1 MENAVFIELAILIL
15 VTVFVAGLMR
25 VLKQPII
32 IGYIVAGIVLSPYLL
47 NVVESTDSI
56 ATFAQIGVTI
66 LLFMVGLNL
75 NPRLIRDVGKVALI
89 TGVGQ
94 VLLTFVAGFGLMRL
108 FGFTNTES
116 IYVAT
121 ALTFSSTIVILKLL
135 SDKGDIETLYGRI
148 SVGLLIVQD
157 VIAILALMVV
167 SSMSDGFSVESI
179 VLDTV
184 IRGMFLTA
192 FLFIFGLKVM
202 PKFINYV
209 ATSQEYLLLFSIG
222 WCMAVAAA
230 FELVGFSMEIG
241 ALLAGFTLSL
251 SPFRYEISSKIK
263 PLRDFFIVIFFVLLG
278 TQMQFENIWGFVL
291 PVFVISIFIL
301 VAKPLIVM
309 IIMGLLSYKKR
320 NSFLTGLAMAQI
332 SEFSLILLAM
342 GVKVGHIGGDIL
354 SFVTMVG
361 LITIAGSSYFVIYGN
376 KIYRKLS
383 KFLSIFE
390 RKGKKADEHRYHGA
404 DKYDILLIGY
414 SRIGLNLLD
423 SFKQLKKK
431 YLVVDYNPEVI
442 LELAKEGVDCRYG
455 DIDDS
460 ETLDE
465 LNLND
470 VKMVISTVKNYDTNL
485 LLLTK
490 MKEINDSAIVIVVAH
505 QLDQALKLY
514 ELGASYVLMPN
525 MVGGYHTSLL
535 INDYGLDIQKFLTEK
550 ARHMQALI
558 SRKEKGHR
566 AGIDD

>member
-1 MENAVFIELAILIL
+1 MENRLFIELAIMIL

-32 IGYIVAGIVLSPYLL
+32 IGYILSGIVLSPYLL
-47 NVVESTDSI
+47 NVVDSVETI
-56 ATFAQIGVTI
+56 QTFAQIGVTI

-75 NPRLIRDVGKVALI
+75 NPRLIKDVGKVSLI
-89 TGVGQ
+89 TGAGQ
-94 VLLTFVAGFGLMRL
+94 ILITFGLGYLLMKIL
-108 FGFTNTES
+108 GFDNVVAV
-116 IYVAT
+116 YVGT

-157 VIAILALMVV
+157 VVAILALMIV
-167 SSMSDGFSVESI
+167 SSMSSGFSLES
-179 VLDTV
+179 VVVDTV
-184 IRGMFLTA
+184 IRGLFLTA
-192 FLFIFGLKVM
+192 FLLVFGLKVL
-202 PKFINYV
+202 PKYVHYV
-209 ATSQEYLLLFSIG
+209 ALSQEYLLLFSIG

-241 ALLAGFTLSL
+241 ALLAGFILSL
-251 SPFRYEISSKIK
+251 SPYRFEISAKMKS
-263 PLRDFFIVIFFVLLG
+263 LRDFFIVIFFVLLG
-278 TQMQFENIWGFVL
+278 TQMQFENIWIYIL
-291 PVFVISIFIL
+291 PVLLVSLFIL
-301 VAKPLIVM
+301 IIKPLIVM
-309 IIMGLLSYKKR
+309 VIMGLLSYKKR
-320 NSFLTGLAMAQI
+320 NAFLTGLAMAQI
-332 SEFSLILLAM
+332 SEFSFILLAM
-342 GVKVGHIGGDIL
+342 GVKSGHVSRDIL
-354 SFVTMVG
+354 SFVTLVG

-376 KIYRKLS
+376 KIYKKLS
-383 KFLSIFE
+383 PYLSYFE
-390 RKGKKADEHRYHGA
+390 RKGKKADEHKYHG
-404 DKYDILLIGY
+404 DESYDILLIGY

-423 SFKQLKKK
+423 SFKKLDKKF
-431 YLVVDYNPEVI
+431 LVVDYNPDVI

-455 DIDDS
+455 DIEDS

-465 LNLND
+465 LNLNS

-490 MKEINDSAIVIVVAH
+490 LRDANGKAIVIVVAH

-550 ARHMQALI
+550 ARHMQSLI
-558 SRKEKGHR
+558 NRKEKGHR
-566 AGIDD
+566 SGIDD